1 MKQNWTS
8 QGAKTVNTTGQG
20 FNGHSAKAPKTPQ
33 QPSLFWPQYR
43 PPYAGE
49 ATQTPG
55 YDLWDMVRWVPEPK
69 KSTYRSDFER
79 DRARILH
86 SAALRRLAAKTQVV
100 SPGDDDFIRNRLTH
114 SLEVAQVGREF
125 GRSLGCDPDVVDAAC
140 LSHDLGHPPFGHNG
154 EKALDEAAA
163 EIGGFEGNAQT
174 LRLLSRLEPKK
185 MTEDGTPAGLNLTRA
200 TLDAATKYPWLKE
213 YAPRSADGNLTRKFG
228 VYDDDKAVF
237 DWFREGIDTQRL
249 SMEAQVMDLA
259 DDVSYCVHD
268 VEDGI
273 VSGMF
278 QLGWLTD
285 PDQRSG
291 VIETTRIWYLPDT
304 NAEVVDAAMARLEGT
319 RTWVSSADGARNAH
333 AALKDMTS
341 QLIGRFS
348 TAAFEATR
356 DAYGNDPLTR
366 HTADVIVPTDTQ
378 VEIATMKGVAAHYV
392 LSSARRQPLY
402 EAQREI
408 LLELVEFLNVTDAQ
422 FLEPMYAHDW
432 RQAHNDAARRRVV
445 IDQVASLT
453 DTSALIWHG
462 NLVRGTAYP
471 TPLPQQVAF

>member
-1 MKQNWTS
+1 M
-8 QGAKTVNTTGQG
+8 A
-20 FNGHSAKAPKTPQ
+20 
-33 QPSLFWPQYR
+33 
-43 PPYAGE
+43 
-49 ATQTPG
+49 
-55 YDLWDMVRWVPEPK
+55 RWVPEPK

-125 GRSLGCDPDVVDAAC
+125 GRSLGCDPDVVEAAC

-185 MTEDGTPAGLNLTRA
+185 MTDHGTPAGLNLTRA
-200 TLDAATKYPWLKE
+200 ALDAATKYPWLKQD
-213 YAPRSADGNLTRKFG
+213 APLKSDGKPTRKFG
-228 VYDDDKAVF
+228 VYDDDEAVF
-237 DWFREGIDTQRL
+237 NWFREGVGTQRL

-285 PDQRSG
+285 PEQRAG
-291 VIETTRIWYLPDT
+291 AIETTRQWYLPAT
-304 NAEVVDAAMARLEGT
+304 ELEAIEAALSRLEAT
-319 RTWVSSADGARNAH
+319 PTWVMSADGARNAH

-366 HTADVIVPTDTQ
+366 HTADVIVPEETEI
-378 VEIATMKGVAAHYV
+378 EIATMKGIAAHYV
-392 LSSARRQPLY
+392 MSSARRQPLY

-408 LLELVEFLNVTDAQ
+408 LLELVEFLLNTDAQ
-422 FLEPMYAHDW
+422 FLEPMHAQDW
-432 RQAHNDAARRRVV
+432 RAAPNDAVRKRVV

-453 DTSALIWHG
+453 DTSALVWHG
-462 NLVRGTAYP
+462 NLVRGTAQP
-471 TPLPQQVAF
+471 TTLPHGMQL

>member
-1 MKQNWTS
+1 M
-8 QGAKTVNTTGQG
+8 NTTDPG
-20 FNGHSAKAPKTPQ
+20 FGGTSGKAPRTTQ

-55 YDLWDMVRWVPEPK
+55 YEPWDMARWVPEPK

-185 MTEDGTPAGLNLTRA
+185 MTNEGVPAGLNLTRA
-200 TLDAATKYPWLKE
+200 TLDAATKYPWRKQDAPLK
-213 YAPRSADGNLTRKFG
+213 SDGTPSRKFG
-228 VYDDDKAVF
+228 VYDDDEAVYN
-237 DWFREGIDTQRL
+237 WFRKGIASQRL

-278 QLGWLTD
+278 QLGWLTN
-285 PDQRSG
+285 PEQRAG
-291 VIETTRIWYLPDT
+291 AIETTRQWYLPQTDP
-304 NAEVVDAAMARLEGT
+304 EVIDAALARLEAT
-319 RTWVSSADGARNAH
+319 STWVTSADGARNAH

-356 DAYGNDPLTR
+356 DAFGNEPLTR
-366 HTADVIVPTDTQ
+366 HAADVIVPADTEI
-378 VEIATMKGVAAHYV
+378 EIATMKGIAAHYV
-392 LSSARRQPLY
+392 MSSARRQPLY

-408 LLELVEFLNVTDAQ
+408 LLELVEFLLSTETQ
-422 FLEPMYAHDW
+422 FLEPMYAQDW
-432 RQAHNDAARRRVV
+432 RAAPNEIAQKRVV

-453 DTSALIWHG
+453 DTSALVWHG
-462 NLVRGTAYP
+462 NLVRGTAQP
-471 TPLPQQVAF
+471 TVLPHGIQL

>member
-1 MKQNWTS
+1 MTS
-8 QGAKTVNTTGQG
+8 SEAVNGQHPQPPRTT
-20 FNGHSAKAPKTPQ
+20 Q

-55 YDLWDMVRWVPEPK
+55 YDVWDMARWVPEPA

-100 SPGDDDFIRNRLTH
+100 SPGDHDFIRNRLTH

-154 EKALDEAAA
+154 EKALNEAAA
-163 EIGGFEGNAQT
+163 AIGGFEGNAQT

-185 MTEDGTPAGLNLTRA
+185 FTEDGHPAGLNLTRA
-200 TLDAATKYPWLKE
+200 TLDAATKYPWRKADAPLK
-213 YAPRSADGNLTRKFG
+213 ANGKPTRKFG
-228 VYDDDKAVF
+228 VYDDDVEVF
-237 DWFREGIDTQRL
+237 KWFRKGITSDRL

-259 DDVSYCVHD
+259 DDISYCVHD

-278 QLGWLTD
+278 QLGWLTN
-285 PDQRSG
+285 PNRRQRA
-291 VIETTRIWYLPDT
+291 IETTREWYLPDT
-304 NAEVVDAAMARLEGT
+304 APEVVDEALARLEAT
-319 RTWVSSADGARNAH
+319 PTWVSNADGARHAH

-341 QLIGRFS
+341 QLIGRFT

-366 HTADVIVPTDTQ
+366 HTADVIVPEDTAI
-378 VEIATMKGVAAHYV
+378 EIATLKGIAAHFV
-392 LSSARRQPLY
+392 MSSKRRQPLY
-402 EAQREI
+402 EAQREV
-408 LLELVEFLNVTDAQ
+408 LFELVELLTSSEDHY
-422 FLEPMYAHDW
+422 LEPMYAQDW
-432 RQAHNDAARRRVV
+432 QEAPDDASRKRAV

-453 DTSALIWHG
+453 DTSALLWHG
-462 NLVRGTAYP
+462 NLVRGQAEP
-471 TPLPQQVAF
+471 TELPVGLHN

>member
-1 MKQNWTS
+1 MTS
-8 QGAKTVNTTGQG
+8 SDNVQGQ
-20 FNGHSAKAPKTPQ
+20 SPRAPKVIQ
-33 QPSLFWPQYR
+33 QPSLFWPQHR

-55 YDLWDMVRWVPEPK
+55 YDVWDMARWVPEPA

-100 SPGDDDFIRNRLTH
+100 SPGDHDFIRNRLTH
-114 SLEVAQVGREF
+114 SLEVAQVGRDF

-154 EKALDEAAA
+154 EKALNEAATDF
-163 EIGGFEGNAQT
+163 GGFEGNAQT

-185 MTEDGTPAGLNLTRA
+185 LTEENKPAGLNLTRA
-200 TLDAATKYPWLKE
+200 TLDAATKYPWRKAD
-213 YAPRSADGNLTRKFG
+213 APLTANGQPSRKFG
-228 VYDDDKAVF
+228 VYDDDAAVF
-237 DWFREGIDTQRL
+237 TWFRKGIDSQRL

-259 DDVSYCVHD
+259 DDISYSVHD

-278 QLGWLTD
+278 QLGWLKNLD
-285 PDQRSG
+285 LRQRA
-291 VIETTRIWYLPDT
+291 IETTRAWYLPDT
-304 NAEVVDAAMARLEGT
+304 ADDVIDAALKRLET
-319 RTWVSSADGARNAH
+319 TPTWVSSADGARHAH

-356 DAYGNDPLTR
+356 DTYGNDPLTR
-366 HTADVIVPTDTQ
+366 HAADVVVPEDTAL
-378 VEIATMKGVAAHYV
+378 EIATLKGIAAHFV
-392 LSSARRQPLY
+392 MSSKRRQPLY

-408 LLELVEFLNVTDAQ
+408 LLELVELLTATENHY
-422 FLEPMYAHDW
+422 LEPMYAQDW
-432 RQAHNDAARRRVV
+432 QDAPDDATRKRAI

-453 DTSALIWHG
+453 DNSALLWHG
-462 NLVRGTAYP
+462 NLVRGRAEP
-471 TPLPQQVAF
+471 TELPVGSPN

>member
-1 MKQNWTS
+1 M
-8 QGAKTVNTTGQG
+8 TGQG
-20 FNGHSAKAPKTPQ
+20 SNGQLPNPPKTTQ
-33 QPSLFWPQYR
+33 QPSLFWPQHR

-55 YDLWDMVRWVPEPK
+55 YDVWDMARWVPEPP
-69 KSTYRSDFER
+69 KSSYRSDFER

-154 EKALDEAAA
+154 ETALDEAAA
-163 EIGGFEGNAQT
+163 DIGGFEGNAQT
-174 LRLLSRLEPKK
+174 LRLLTRLEPKK
-185 MTEDGTPAGLNLTRA
+185 MTEDGAPAGLNLTRA
-200 TLDAATKYPWLKE
+200 TLDAATKYPWRKAD
-213 YAPRSADGNLTRKFG
+213 APIATNGKPTQKFG
-228 VYDDDKAVF
+228 VYDDDAAVVS
-237 DWFREGIDTQRL
+237 WFRKGVDTQRL

-278 QLGWLTD
+278 QLGWLTN
-285 PDQRSG
+285 PEQRARA
-291 VIETTRIWYLPDT
+291 IATTQEWYLPQT
-304 NAEVVDAAMARLEGT
+304 EAEVIDAALARLEAT
-319 RTWVSSADGARNAH
+319 PTWVTRADGARHAH

-356 DAYGNDPLTR
+356 DAYGNEPLTR
-366 HTADVIVPTDTQ
+366 HSANVIIPEDTAI
-378 VEIATMKGVAAHYV
+378 EIATMKGIAAHYV
-392 LSSARRQPLY
+392 MSSARRQPLY
-402 EAQREI
+402 EAQREV
-408 LLELVEFLNVTDAQ
+408 LFELVEFLLATEQ
-422 FLEPMYAHDW
+422 QYLEPMYAQDWHD
-432 RQAHNDAARRRVV
+432 ATDDAAKKRVV
-445 IDQVASLT
+445 IDQIASLT
-453 DTSALIWHG
+453 DNSALLWHG
-462 NLVRGTAYP
+462 TLVRGTAQP
-471 TPLPQQVAF
+471 TELPTGVPNDFRKDH

>member
-1 MKQNWTS
+1 MSN
-8 QGAKTVNTTGQG
+8 TGQG
-20 FNGHSAKAPKTPQ
+20 LNGQNAKAPRNSQ

-55 YDLWDMVRWVPEPK
+55 YAAWDMARWVSEPK

-154 EKALDEAAA
+154 EKALDEAAT

-185 MTEDGTPAGLNLTRA
+185 MTDHGTPAGLNLTRA
-200 TLDAATKYPWLKE
+200 TLDAATKYPWLKKD
-213 YAPRSADGNLTRKFG
+213 APLKSDGKPTRKFG
-228 VYDDDKAVF
+228 VYDDDEAVF
-237 DWFREGIDTQRL
+237 NWFREGVGTQRL

-278 QLGWLTD
+278 QLGWLTN
-285 PDQRSG
+285 PEQRAG
-291 VIETTRIWYLPDT
+291 AIETTRQWYLPAT
-304 NAEVVDAAMARLEGT
+304 ELEAIEAALSRLEAT
-319 RTWVSSADGARNAH
+319 PTWVMSADGARNAH

-366 HTADVIVPTDTQ
+366 HTADVIVPEETEI
-378 VEIATMKGVAAHYV
+378 EIATMKGIAAHYV
-392 LSSARRQPLY
+392 MSSARRQPLY

-408 LLELVEFLNVTDAQ
+408 LLELVEFLLNTDAQ
-422 FLEPMYAHDW
+422 FLEPMHAQDW
-432 RQAHNDAARRRVV
+432 RAAPNDAVRKRVV

-453 DTSALIWHG
+453 DTSALVWHG
-462 NLVRGTAYP
+462 NLVRGTAQP
-471 TPLPQQVAF
+471 TTLPHGIQL

>member
-1 MKQNWTS
+1 MTS
-8 QGAKTVNTTGQG
+8 QEHNGQPP
-20 FNGHSAKAPKTPQ
+20 AAPRASQ
-33 QPSLFWPQYR
+33 QPSLFWPQHR

-55 YDLWDMVRWVPEPK
+55 YDVWDMARWVPEPA

-100 SPGDDDFIRNRLTH
+100 SPGDHDFIRNRLTH

-154 EKALDEAAA
+154 EKALNEAAKDF
-163 EIGGFEGNAQT
+163 GGFEGNAQT

-185 MTEDGTPAGLNLTRA
+185 MTDDDKPAGLNLTRA
-200 TLDAATKYPWLKE
+200 TLDAATKYPWRKAD
-213 YAPRSADGNLTRKFG
+213 APLNANGKPSRKFG
-228 VYDDDKAVF
+228 VYDDDAAVF
-237 DWFREGIDTQRL
+237 EWFRKDIGTRRL

-259 DDVSYCVHD
+259 DDISYCVHD

-278 QLGWLTD
+278 QLGWLKN
-285 PDQRSG
+285 PEQRQRA
-291 VIETTRIWYLPDT
+291 IETTRQWYLPDT
-304 NAEVVDAAMARLEGT
+304 DPDVVDAALSRLEAT
-319 RTWVSSADGARNAH
+319 PTWVTSADGARHAH

-356 DAYGNDPLTR
+356 DAYGNEPLTR
-366 HTADVIVPTDTQ
+366 HNADVIVPEETAL
-378 VEIATMKGVAAHYV
+378 EIATMKGIAAHFV
-392 LSSARRQPLY
+392 MSSERRQPLY
-402 EAQREI
+402 EAQREV
-408 LLELVEFLNVTDAQ
+408 LLELVELLTLTEDHY
-422 FLEPMYAHDW
+422 LEPMYAQDW
-432 RQAHNDAARRRVV
+432 QSAPDDATRQRAV

-453 DTSALIWHG
+453 DNSALLWHG
-462 NLVRGTAYP
+462 NLVRGQAEP
-471 TPLPQQVAF
+471 TELPVGLPN

>member
-1 MKQNWTS
+1 MTS
-8 QGAKTVNTTGQG
+8 SDNVSGQPPQAPTTI
-20 FNGHSAKAPKTPQ
+20 Q
-33 QPSLFWPQYR
+33 QPSLFWPQHR

-55 YDLWDMVRWVPEPK
+55 YDVWDMARWVPEPA

-100 SPGDDDFIRNRLTH
+100 SPGDHDFIRNRLTH

-154 EKALDEAAA
+154 EKALNEAAA
-163 EIGGFEGNAQT
+163 GFGGFEGNAQT

-185 MTEDGTPAGLNLTRA
+185 LTEDDTPAGLNLTRA
-200 TLDAATKYPWLKE
+200 TLDAATKYPWRKAD
-213 YAPRSADGNLTRKFG
+213 APLTANGKPSRKFG
-228 VYDDDKAVF
+228 VYEDDAAVF
-237 DWFREGIDTQRL
+237 AWFRKGIHSQRL

-278 QLGWLTD
+278 QLGWLKN
-285 PDQRSG
+285 PDLRQRA
-291 VIETTRIWYLPDT
+291 IETTREWYLPDT
-304 NAEVVDAAMARLEGT
+304 AADVIDAALNRLEAT
-319 RTWVSSADGARNAH
+319 PTWVSSADGARHAH

-356 DAYGNDPLTR
+356 NTYGNDPLTR
-366 HTADVIVPTDTQ
+366 HAADVVVPQDTAL
-378 VEIATMKGVAAHYV
+378 EIATMKGIAAHFV
-392 LSSARRQPLY
+392 MSSKRRQPLY

-408 LLELVEFLNVTDAQ
+408 LLELVELLTTTEDHY
-422 FLEPMYAHDW
+422 LEPMYAQDW
-432 RQAHNDAARRRVV
+432 QNAPDDATRKRAV

-453 DTSALIWHG
+453 DNSALLWHG
-462 NLVRGTAYP
+462 NLVRGRAEP
-471 TPLPQQVAF
+471 TELPVGSPN

>member
-1 MKQNWTS
+1 M
-8 QGAKTVNTTGQG
+8 A
-20 FNGHSAKAPKTPQ
+20 
-33 QPSLFWPQYR
+33 
-43 PPYAGE
+43 
-49 ATQTPG
+49 
-55 YDLWDMVRWVPEPK
+55 RWVPEPK

-125 GRSLGCDPDVVDAAC
+125 GRSLGCDPDVVEAAC

-185 MTEDGTPAGLNLTRA
+185 MTDHGTPAGLNLTRA
-200 TLDAATKYPWLKE
+200 ALDAATKYPWLKQD
-213 YAPRSADGNLTRKFG
+213 APLKSDGKPTRNFG
-228 VYDDDKAVF
+228 VYDDDEAVF
-237 DWFREGIDTQRL
+237 NLFREGVGTQRL

-285 PDQRSG
+285 PEQRAG
-291 VIETTRIWYLPDT
+291 AIETTRQWYLPAT
-304 NAEVVDAAMARLEGT
+304 ELEAIEAALSRLEAT
-319 RTWVSSADGARNAH
+319 PTWVMSADGARNAH

-366 HTADVIVPTDTQ
+366 HTADVIVPEETEI
-378 VEIATMKGVAAHYV
+378 EIATMKGIAAHYV
-392 LSSARRQPLY
+392 MSSARRQPLY

-408 LLELVEFLNVTDAQ
+408 LLELVEFLLNTDAQ
-422 FLEPMYAHDW
+422 FLEPMHAQDW
-432 RQAHNDAARRRVV
+432 RAAPNDAVRKRVV

-453 DTSALIWHG
+453 DTSALVWHG
-462 NLVRGTAYP
+462 NLVRGTAQP
-471 TPLPQQVAF
+471 TTLPHGMQL

>member
-1 MKQNWTS
+1 M
-8 QGAKTVNTTGQG
+8 
-20 FNGHSAKAPKTPQ
+20 
-33 QPSLFWPQYR
+33 FWPQYR

-55 YDLWDMVRWVPEPK
+55 YAPWDMARWVPEPK

-154 EKALDEAAA
+154 EKALDEAAT

-185 MTEDGTPAGLNLTRA
+185 MTDHGTPAGLNLTRA
-200 TLDAATKYPWLKE
+200 TLDAATKYPWLKKD
-213 YAPRSADGNLTRKFG
+213 APLKSDGKPTRKFG
-228 VYDDDKAVF
+228 VYDDDEAVF
-237 DWFREGIDTQRL
+237 NWFREGVGTQRL

-278 QLGWLTD
+278 QLGWLTN
-285 PDQRSG
+285 PEQRAG
-291 VIETTRIWYLPDT
+291 AIETTRQWYLPAT
-304 NAEVVDAAMARLEGT
+304 ELEAIEAALSRLEAT
-319 RTWVSSADGARNAH
+319 PTWVMSADGARNAH

-366 HTADVIVPTDTQ
+366 HTADVIVPEETEI
-378 VEIATMKGVAAHYV
+378 EIATMKGIAAHYV
-392 LSSARRQPLY
+392 MSSARRQPLY

-408 LLELVEFLNVTDAQ
+408 LLELVEFLLNTDAQ
-422 FLEPMYAHDW
+422 FLEPMHAQDW
-432 RQAHNDAARRRVV
+432 RAAPNDAVRKRVV

-453 DTSALIWHG
+453 DTSALVWHG
-462 NLVRGTAYP
+462 NLVRGTAQP
-471 TPLPQQVAF
+471 TTLPHGIQL

>member
-1 MKQNWTS
+1 MTS
-8 QGAKTVNTTGQG
+8 SQEHNGQPP
-20 FNGHSAKAPKTPQ
+20 AAPRTSQ
-33 QPSLFWPQYR
+33 QPSLFWPQHR

-55 YDLWDMVRWVPEPK
+55 YDVWDMARWVPEPA

-100 SPGDDDFIRNRLTH
+100 SPGDHDFIRNRLTH

-154 EKALDEAAA
+154 EKALNEAAKDF
-163 EIGGFEGNAQT
+163 GGFEGNAQT

-185 MTEDGTPAGLNLTRA
+185 MTDDDKPAGLNLTRA
-200 TLDAATKYPWLKE
+200 TLDAATKYPWRKAD
-213 YAPRSADGNLTRKFG
+213 APLNANGKPSRKFG
-228 VYDDDKAVF
+228 VYDDDAAVF
-237 DWFREGIDTQRL
+237 EWFRKDIGTRRL

-259 DDVSYCVHD
+259 DDISYCVHD

-278 QLGWLTD
+278 QLGWLKN
-285 PDQRSG
+285 PEQRQRA
-291 VIETTRIWYLPDT
+291 IETTRQWYLPDT
-304 NAEVVDAAMARLEGT
+304 DPDAVDAALSRLEAT
-319 RTWVSSADGARNAH
+319 PTWVTSADGARHAH

-356 DAYGNDPLTR
+356 DAYGNEPLTR
-366 HTADVIVPTDTQ
+366 HNADVIVPEDTAL
-378 VEIATMKGVAAHYV
+378 EIATMKGIAAHFV
-392 LSSARRQPLY
+392 MSSERRQPLY
-402 EAQREI
+402 EAQREV
-408 LLELVEFLNVTDAQ
+408 LLELVELLTLTEDHY
-422 FLEPMYAHDW
+422 LEPMYAQDW
-432 RQAHNDAARRRVV
+432 QSAPDDATRQRAV

-453 DTSALIWHG
+453 DNSALLWHG
-462 NLVRGTAYP
+462 NLVRGQAEP
-471 TPLPQQVAF
+471 TELPVGLPN

>member
-1 MKQNWTS
+1 MTS
-8 QGAKTVNTTGQG
+8 SQEHNGQPP
-20 FNGHSAKAPKTPQ
+20 AAPRTSQ
-33 QPSLFWPQYR
+33 QPSLFWPQHR

-55 YDLWDMVRWVPEPK
+55 YDVWDMARWVPEPA

-100 SPGDDDFIRNRLTH
+100 SPGDHDFIRNRLTH

-154 EKALDEAAA
+154 EKALNEAAKDF
-163 EIGGFEGNAQT
+163 GGFEGNAQT

-185 MTEDGTPAGLNLTRA
+185 MTDDDKPAGLNLTRA
-200 TLDAATKYPWLKE
+200 TLDAATKYPWRKAD
-213 YAPRSADGNLTRKFG
+213 APLNANGKPSRKFG
-228 VYDDDKAVF
+228 VYDDDAAVF
-237 DWFREGIDTQRL
+237 EWFRKDIGTRRL

-259 DDVSYCVHD
+259 DDISYCVHD

-278 QLGWLTD
+278 QLGWLKN
-285 PDQRSG
+285 PEQRQRA
-291 VIETTRIWYLPDT
+291 IETTRQWYLPDT
-304 NAEVVDAAMARLEGT
+304 DPDVVDAALSRLEAT
-319 RTWVSSADGARNAH
+319 PTWVTSADGARHAH

-356 DAYGNDPLTR
+356 DAYGNEPLTR
-366 HTADVIVPTDTQ
+366 HNADVIVPEETAL
-378 VEIATMKGVAAHYV
+378 EIATMKGIAAHFV
-392 LSSARRQPLY
+392 MSSERRQPLY
-402 EAQREI
+402 EAQREV
-408 LLELVEFLNVTDAQ
+408 LLELVELLTMTEDHY
-422 FLEPMYAHDW
+422 LEPMYAQDW
-432 RQAHNDAARRRVV
+432 QSAPDDATRQRAV

-453 DTSALIWHG
+453 DNSALLWHG
-462 NLVRGTAYP
+462 NLVRGQAEP
-471 TPLPQQVAF
+471 TELPVGLPN

>member
-1 MKQNWTS
+1 MTS
-8 QGAKTVNTTGQG
+8 SQEHNGQPP
-20 FNGHSAKAPKTPQ
+20 AAPRTSQ
-33 QPSLFWPQYR
+33 QPSLFWPQHR

-55 YDLWDMVRWVPEPK
+55 YDVWDMARWVPEPA

-100 SPGDDDFIRNRLTH
+100 SPGDHDFIRNRLTH

-154 EKALDEAAA
+154 EKALNEAAKDF
-163 EIGGFEGNAQT
+163 GGFEGNAQT

-185 MTEDGTPAGLNLTRA
+185 MTDDDKPAGLNLTRA
-200 TLDAATKYPWLKE
+200 TLDAATKYPWRKAD
-213 YAPRSADGNLTRKFG
+213 APLNANGKPSRKFG
-228 VYDDDKAVF
+228 VYDDDAAVF
-237 DWFREGIDTQRL
+237 EWFRKDIGTRRL

-259 DDVSYCVHD
+259 DDISYCVHD

-278 QLGWLTD
+278 QLGWLKN
-285 PDQRSG
+285 PEQRQRA
-291 VIETTRIWYLPDT
+291 IETTRQWYLPDT
-304 NAEVVDAAMARLEGT
+304 DPDVVDAALSRLEAT
-319 RTWVSSADGARNAH
+319 PTWVTSADGARHAH

-356 DAYGNDPLTR
+356 DAYGNEPLTR
-366 HTADVIVPTDTQ
+366 HNADVIVPENTAL
-378 VEIATMKGVAAHYV
+378 EIATMKGIAAHFV
-392 LSSARRQPLY
+392 MSSERRQPLY
-402 EAQREI
+402 EAQREV
-408 LLELVEFLNVTDAQ
+408 LLELVELLTMTEDHY
-422 FLEPMYAHDW
+422 LEPMYAQDW
-432 RQAHNDAARRRVV
+432 QSAPDDATRQRAV

-453 DTSALIWHG
+453 DNSALLWHG
-462 NLVRGTAYP
+462 NLVRGQAEP
-471 TPLPQQVAF
+471 TELPVGLPN

>member
-1 MKQNWTS
+1 MSNNQAHSGLPQTS
-8 QGAKTVNTTGQG
+8 
-20 FNGHSAKAPKTPQ
+20 Q
-33 QPSLFWPQYR
+33 QPSLFWPQHR

-55 YDLWDMVRWVPEPK
+55 YNVWDMARWVPEPA

-100 SPGDDDFIRNRLTH
+100 SPSDHDFIRNRLTH

-154 EKALDEAAA
+154 ERALNDAAA
-163 EIGGFEGNAQT
+163 DFGGFEGNAQT
-174 LRLLSRLEPKK
+174 LRLLTRLEPKK
-185 MTEDGTPAGLNLTRA
+185 MTVNGEPAGLNLTRA
-200 TLDAATKYPWLKE
+200 TLDAATKYPWHKAE
-213 YAPRSADGNLTRKFG
+213 APLDAAGKPSRKFG
-228 VYDDDKAVF
+228 VYDDDAAVF
-237 DWFREGIDTQRL
+237 EWFRKDIDTQRL
-249 SMEAQVMDLA
+249 PMEAQVMDLA
-259 DDVSYCVHD
+259 DDISYCVHD

-278 QLGWLTD
+278 QLGWLAN
-285 PDQRSG
+285 PEQRQRA
-291 VIETTRIWYLPDT
+291 IETTRQWYLRDTAPD
-304 NAEVVDAAMARLEGT
+304 VIDAALARLEAT
-319 RTWVSSADGARNAH
+319 PTWVSSADGARHAH

-356 DAYGNDPLTR
+356 DAFGNEPLTR
-366 HTADVIVPTDTQ
+366 HSADVVVPEDTAI
-378 VEIATMKGVAAHYV
+378 EIATMKGIAAHFV
-392 LSSARRQPLY
+392 MSSKRRQPLY
-402 EAQREI
+402 EAQREV
-408 LLELVEFLNVTDAQ
+408 LFELVEFLTTTEDHY
-422 FLEPMYAHDW
+422 LEPMYAQDW
-432 RQAHNDAARRRVV
+432 QDASNDSSRKRAI

-453 DTSALIWHG
+453 DNSALLWHG
-462 NLVRGTAYP
+462 NLVRQQAAP
-471 TPLPQQVAF
+471 TELPLGLRS

>member
-1 MKQNWTS
+1 MI
-8 QGAKTVNTTGQG
+8 GQG
-20 FNGHSAKAPKTPQ
+20 SNGHTPRAPKNTQ

-55 YDLWDMVRWVPEPK
+55 YDLWDMERWVPEPP
-69 KSTYRSDFER
+69 KSSYRSDFER

-86 SAALRRLAAKTQVV
+86 SAALRRLAAKTQVI
-100 SPGDDDFIRNRLTH
+100 SPGDDDYIRNRLTH

-125 GRSLGCDPDVVDAAC
+125 GRSLGCDPDLVDAAC

-154 EKALDEAAA
+154 ETALHEAAA
-163 EIGGFEGNAQT
+163 DIGGFEGNAQT
-174 LRLLSRLEPKK
+174 LRLLTRLEPKK
-185 MTEDGTPAGLNLTRA
+185 ITDTGTSAGLNLTRA
-200 TLDAATKYPWLKE
+200 TLDAAIKYPWRKPD
-213 YAPRSADGNLTRKFG
+213 APIKSHGKPTINLASHDTPKFSLG
-228 VYDDDKAVF
+228 S
-237 DWFREGIDTQRL
+237 EGITTQRL

-278 QLGWLTD
+278 QLGWLAN
-285 PDQRSG
+285 PEQRARA
-291 VIETTRIWYLPDT
+291 IATTQQWYLPDT
-304 NAEVVDAAMARLEGT
+304 DAEVIDAALTRLEST
-319 RTWVSSADGARNAH
+319 TTWVASADGARHAH

-366 HTADVIVPTDTQ
+366 HSADVIVPADTAI
-378 VEIATMKGVAAHYV
+378 EIATMKGIAAHYV
-392 LSSARRQPLY
+392 LSSEHRQPIY
-402 EAQREI
+402 EAQREV
-408 LLELVEFLNVTDAQ
+408 LFELVEFLLTTEDQ
-422 FLEPMYAHDW
+422 YLGRCMPMTGKMLP
-432 RQAHNDAARRRVV
+432 RRR
-445 IDQVASLT
+445 
-453 DTSALIWHG
+453 
-462 NLVRGTAYP
+462 
-471 TPLPQQVAF
+471 

>member
-1 MKQNWTS
+1 M
-8 QGAKTVNTTGQG
+8 
-20 FNGHSAKAPKTPQ
+20 
-33 QPSLFWPQYR
+33 FWPQHR

-55 YDLWDMVRWVPEPK
+55 YDVWDMARWVPEPA

-100 SPGDDDFIRNRLTH
+100 SPGDHDFIRNRLTH

-154 EKALDEAAA
+154 EKALNEAAKDF
-163 EIGGFEGNAQT
+163 GGFEGNAQT

-185 MTEDGTPAGLNLTRA
+185 MTDDDKPAGLNLTRA
-200 TLDAATKYPWLKE
+200 TLDAATKYPWRKAD
-213 YAPRSADGNLTRKFG
+213 APLNANGKPSRKFG
-228 VYDDDKAVF
+228 VYDVDAAVF
-237 DWFREGIDTQRL
+237 EWFRKDIGTRRL

-259 DDVSYCVHD
+259 DDISYCVHD

-278 QLGWLTD
+278 QLGWLKN
-285 PDQRSG
+285 PEQRQRA
-291 VIETTRIWYLPDT
+291 IETTRQWYLPDT
-304 NAEVVDAAMARLEGT
+304 DPDVVDAALSRLEAT
-319 RTWVSSADGARNAH
+319 PTWVTSADGARHAH

-356 DAYGNDPLTR
+356 DAYGNEPLTR
-366 HTADVIVPTDTQ
+366 HNADVIVPEETAL
-378 VEIATMKGVAAHYV
+378 EIATMKGIAAHFV
-392 LSSARRQPLY
+392 MSSERRQPLY
-402 EAQREI
+402 EAQREV
-408 LLELVEFLNVTDAQ
+408 LLELVELLTLTEDHY
-422 FLEPMYAHDW
+422 LEPMYAQDW
-432 RQAHNDAARRRVV
+432 QSAPDDATRHRAV

-453 DTSALIWHG
+453 DNSALLWHG
-462 NLVRGTAYP
+462 NLVRGQAEP
-471 TPLPQQVAF
+471 TELPVGLPN

>member
-1 MKQNWTS
+1 MTS
-8 QGAKTVNTTGQG
+8 SGQE
-20 FNGHSAKAPKTPQ
+20 NHRHSPQAPKTTQ

-55 YDLWDMVRWVPEPK
+55 YDVWDMARWVPEPA

-100 SPGDDDFIRNRLTH
+100 SPGDHDFIRNRLTH

-154 EKALDEAAA
+154 ETALDEAAA
-163 EIGGFEGNAQT
+163 AIGGFEGNAQT

-185 MTEDGTPAGLNLTRA
+185 MTEQGTPAGLNLTRA
-200 TLDAATKYPWLKE
+200 TLDAATKYPWRKAD
-213 YAPRSADGNLTRKFG
+213 APQTSSGKPTRKFG
-228 VYDDDKAVF
+228 VYDDDAEVF
-237 DWFREGIDTQRL
+237 TWFRKGIDSQRL

-278 QLGWLTD
+278 QLGWLSN
-285 PDQRSG
+285 PEQRQRA
-291 VIETTRIWYLPDT
+291 IETTREWYLPDT
-304 NAEVVDAAMARLEGT
+304 DPDTVDAALARLEAT
-319 RTWVSSADGARNAH
+319 PTWVSSADGARHAH

-356 DAYGNDPLTR
+356 DAYGNEPLTR
-366 HTADVIVPTDTQ
+366 HAADVVIPADTAL
-378 VEIATMKGVAAHYV
+378 EIATMKGIAAHYV
-392 LSSARRQPLY
+392 MSSERRQPLY
-402 EAQREI
+402 EAQREV
-408 LLELVEFLNVTDAQ
+408 LLELVEFLTVTEDHY
-422 FLEPMYAHDW
+422 LEPMYAHDW
-432 RQAHNDAARRRVV
+432 QDATDDAGRTRAV

-453 DTSALIWHG
+453 DKSALVWHG
-462 NLVRGTAYP
+462 NLVRGHAEP
-471 TPLPQQVAF
+471 TELPLGLPH

>member
-1 MKQNWTS
+1 M
-8 QGAKTVNTTGQG
+8 A
-20 FNGHSAKAPKTPQ
+20 
-33 QPSLFWPQYR
+33 
-43 PPYAGE
+43 
-49 ATQTPG
+49 
-55 YDLWDMVRWVPEPK
+55 RWVPEPK

-125 GRSLGCDPDVVDAAC
+125 GRSLGCDPDVVEAAC

-185 MTEDGTPAGLNLTRA
+185 MTDHGTPAGLNLTRA
-200 TLDAATKYPWLKE
+200 ALDAATKYPWLKKD
-213 YAPRSADGNLTRKFG
+213 APLKSDGKPTRKFG
-228 VYDDDKAVF
+228 VYDDDEAVF
-237 DWFREGIDTQRL
+237 NWFREGVGTQRL

-285 PDQRSG
+285 PEQRAG
-291 VIETTRIWYLPDT
+291 AIETTRQWYLPAT
-304 NAEVVDAAMARLEGT
+304 ELEAIEAALSRLEAT
-319 RTWVSSADGARNAH
+319 PTWVMSADGARNAH

-366 HTADVIVPTDTQ
+366 HTADVIVPEETEI
-378 VEIATMKGVAAHYV
+378 EIATMKGIAAHYV
-392 LSSARRQPLY
+392 MSSARRQPLY

-408 LLELVEFLNVTDAQ
+408 LLELVEFLLNTDAQ
-422 FLEPMYAHDW
+422 FLEPMHAQDW
-432 RQAHNDAARRRVV
+432 RAAPNDAVRKRVV

-453 DTSALIWHG
+453 DTSALVWHG
-462 NLVRGTAYP
+462 NLVRGTAQP
-471 TPLPQQVAF
+471 TTLPHGMQL

>member
-1 MKQNWTS
+1 M
-8 QGAKTVNTTGQG
+8 A
-20 FNGHSAKAPKTPQ
+20 
-33 QPSLFWPQYR
+33 
-43 PPYAGE
+43 
-49 ATQTPG
+49 
-55 YDLWDMVRWVPEPK
+55 RWVPEPA

-100 SPGDDDFIRNRLTH
+100 SPGDHDFIRNRLTH

-154 EKALDEAAA
+154 EKALNEAAKDF
-163 EIGGFEGNAQT
+163 GGFEGNAQT

-185 MTEDGTPAGLNLTRA
+185 MTDDDKPAGLNLTRA
-200 TLDAATKYPWLKE
+200 TLDAATKYPWRKAD
-213 YAPRSADGNLTRKFG
+213 APLNANGKPSRKFG
-228 VYDDDKAVF
+228 VYDDDAAVF
-237 DWFREGIDTQRL
+237 EWFRKDIGTRRL

-259 DDVSYCVHD
+259 DDISYCVHD

-278 QLGWLTD
+278 QLGWLKN
-285 PDQRSG
+285 PEQRQRA
-291 VIETTRIWYLPDT
+291 IETTRQWYLPDT
-304 NAEVVDAAMARLEGT
+304 DPDVVDAALSRLEAT
-319 RTWVSSADGARNAH
+319 PTWVTSADGARHAH

-356 DAYGNDPLTR
+356 DAYGNEPLTR
-366 HTADVIVPTDTQ
+366 HNADVIVPEETAL
-378 VEIATMKGVAAHYV
+378 EIATMKGIAAHFV
-392 LSSARRQPLY
+392 MSSERRQPLY
-402 EAQREI
+402 EAQREV
-408 LLELVEFLNVTDAQ
+408 LLELVELLTLTEDHY
-422 FLEPMYAHDW
+422 LEPMYAQDW
-432 RQAHNDAARRRVV
+432 QSAPDDATRHRAV

-453 DTSALIWHG
+453 DNSALLWHG
-462 NLVRGTAYP
+462 NLVRGQAEP
-471 TPLPQQVAF
+471 TELPVGLPN

>member
-1 MKQNWTS
+1 M
-8 QGAKTVNTTGQG
+8 
-20 FNGHSAKAPKTPQ
+20 
-33 QPSLFWPQYR
+33 FWPQYR

-55 YDLWDMVRWVPEPK
+55 YAPWDMARWVPEPK

-125 GRSLGCDPDVVDAAC
+125 GRSLGCDPDVVEAAC

-185 MTEDGTPAGLNLTRA
+185 MTDHGTPAGLNLTRA
-200 TLDAATKYPWLKE
+200 ALDAATKYPWLKQD
-213 YAPRSADGNLTRKFG
+213 APLKSDGKPTRKFG
-228 VYDDDKAVF
+228 VYDDDEAVF
-237 DWFREGIDTQRL
+237 NWFREGVGTQRL

-285 PDQRSG
+285 PEQRAG
-291 VIETTRIWYLPDT
+291 AIETTRQWYLPAT
-304 NAEVVDAAMARLEGT
+304 ELEAIEAALSRLEAT
-319 RTWVSSADGARNAH
+319 PTWVMSADGARNAH

-366 HTADVIVPTDTQ
+366 HTADVIVPEETEI
-378 VEIATMKGVAAHYV
+378 EIATMKGIAAHYV
-392 LSSARRQPLY
+392 MSSARRQPLY

-408 LLELVEFLNVTDAQ
+408 LLELVEFLLNTDAQ
-422 FLEPMYAHDW
+422 FLEPMHAQDW
-432 RQAHNDAARRRVV
+432 RAAPNDAVRKRVV

-453 DTSALIWHG
+453 DTSALVWHG
-462 NLVRGTAYP
+462 NLVRGTAQP
-471 TPLPQQVAF
+471 TTLPHGMQL

>member
-1 MKQNWTS
+1 M
-8 QGAKTVNTTGQG
+8 A
-20 FNGHSAKAPKTPQ
+20 
-33 QPSLFWPQYR
+33 
-43 PPYAGE
+43 
-49 ATQTPG
+49 
-55 YDLWDMVRWVPEPK
+55 RWVPEPK

-185 MTEDGTPAGLNLTRA
+185 MTDHGTPAGLNLTRA
-200 TLDAATKYPWLKE
+200 TLDAATKYPWLKND
-213 YAPRSADGNLTRKFG
+213 APLKSDGKPTRKFG
-228 VYDDDKAVF
+228 VYDDDAAVF
-237 DWFREGIDTQRL
+237 NWFREGIDSQRL

-278 QLGWLTD
+278 QLGWLTN
-285 PDQRSG
+285 PEQRAAA
-291 VIETTRIWYLPDT
+291 VETTCQWYLPT
-304 NAEVVDAAMARLEGT
+304 TEPEVIEAALTRLEAT
-319 RTWVSSADGARNAH
+319 STWVMSADGARNAH

-348 TAAFEATR
+348 TAAFKATR
-356 DAYGNDPLTR
+356 DAYGNDALTR
-366 HTADVIVPTDTQ
+366 HTADVIVPEETEI
-378 VEIATMKGVAAHYV
+378 EIATMKGIAAHYV
-392 LSSARRQPLY
+392 MSSARRQPLY

-408 LLELVEFLNVTDAQ
+408 LLELVDFLLSTDAQ
-422 FLEPMYAHDW
+422 FLEPMYAQDW
-432 RQAHNDAARRRVV
+432 RAAPNDVVRKRVV

-453 DTSALIWHG
+453 DTSALVWHG
-462 NLVRGTAYP
+462 NLVRGIAQP
-471 TPLPQQVAF
+471 TSLPHGIQL

>member
-1 MKQNWTS
+1 MSTQQPN
-8 QGAKTVNTTGQG
+8 GQP
-20 FNGHSAKAPKTPQ
+20 FKAPKTSQ
-33 QPSLFWPQYR
+33 QPSLFWPQHR

-49 ATQTPG
+49 ATKTPG
-55 YDLWDMVRWVPEPK
+55 YDDWDMARWVAEPA

-100 SPGDDDFIRNRLTH
+100 SPGDHDFIRNRLTH

-154 EKALDEAAA
+154 EKALDEAASG
-163 EIGGFEGNAQT
+163 IGGFEGNAQT
-174 LRLLSRLEPKK
+174 LRLLSRIEPKK
-185 MTEDGTPAGLNLTRA
+185 LTADGAPAGLNLTRA
-200 TLDAATKYPWLKE
+200 TLDAATKYPWLKVD
-213 YAPRSADGNLTRKFG
+213 APLKADGRPTRKFG
-228 VYDDDKAVF
+228 VYDDDAAVF
-237 DWFREGIDTQRL
+237 SWFRKGIETQRL

-259 DDVSYCVHD
+259 DDISYCVHD

-278 QLGWLTD
+278 QLGWLQNLE
-285 PDQRSG
+285 QRARA
-291 VIETTRIWYLPDT
+291 IETTRQWYLPDT
-304 NAEVVDAAMARLEGT
+304 PPEVIDAALARLEAT
-319 RTWVSSADGARNAH
+319 PTWVLSADGARHAH

-366 HTADVIVPTDTQ
+366 HSADVIVPVQTEL
-378 VEIATMKGVAAHYV
+378 EIATMKGIAAHYV
-392 LSSARRQPLY
+392 MSSARRQPLY
-402 EAQREI
+402 QAQRDI
-408 LLELVEFLNVTDAQ
+408 LLELVDFLVATEDHY
-422 FLEPMYAHDW
+422 LEPMYAHDW
-432 RQAHNDAARRRVV
+432 LNAQNDAQRKRAV

-453 DTSALIWHG
+453 DNSALLWHG
-462 NLVRGTAYP
+462 NLVLGRAEP
-471 TPLPQQVAF
+471 TDLPLGMPH

>member
-1 MKQNWTS
+1 MS
-8 QGAKTVNTTGQG
+8 TTGQG
-20 FNGHSAKAPKTPQ
+20 ANEHRVNLPQNTQ
-33 QPSLFWPQYR
+33 QPSLFWPQHR

-55 YDLWDMVRWVPEPK
+55 YHLWDMARWVPEPK

-154 EKALDEAAA
+154 EKALNEAAA
-163 EIGGFEGNAQT
+163 SIGGFEGNAQT
-174 LRLLSRLEPKK
+174 LRLLSRLEAKK
-185 MTEDGTPAGLNLTRA
+185 LTDDGVPAGLNLTRA
-200 TLDAATKYPWLKE
+200 TLDAATKYPWLKTD
-213 YAPRSADGNLTRKFG
+213 APLKFDGTPTRKFG
-228 VYDDDKAVF
+228 VYDDDAAVF
-237 DWFREGIDTQRL
+237 DWFRKGIDSQRL

-278 QLGWLTD
+278 QLGWLTN
-285 PDQRSG
+285 PEQRHRA
-291 VIETTRIWYLPDT
+291 IETTREWYLPET
-304 NAEVVDAAMARLEGT
+304 EPEVVEAALARLEAT
-319 RTWVSSADGARNAH
+319 TTWVTSADGARNAH

-366 HTADVIVPTDTQ
+366 HAANVIVPEETEL
-378 VEIATMKGVAAHYV
+378 EIATMKGIAAHFV
-392 LSSARRQPLY
+392 MSSSRRQPLY
-402 EAQREI
+402 EAQREV
-408 LLELVEFLNVTDAQ
+408 LLELVDFLIATEDQ
-422 FLEPMYAHDW
+422 YLEPMYSEDW
-432 RQAHNDAARRRVV
+432 RAASNDAARKRVV
-445 IDQVASLT
+445 IDQVAALT
-453 DTSALIWHG
+453 DHSALIWHG
-462 NLVRGTAYP
+462 NLVRGSAQP
-471 TPLPQQVAF
+471 TPLPIGMPH